1 MSDPET
7 QPAPPPVVLP
17 EGYYEENFAV
27 VLKTVRE
34 RYGDLLHEDELAFA
48 KGWTER
54 TRPARR
60 LYVRLISRKG
70 PVLRRD
76 RLRYDEIPRLDD
88 ALAELAA
95 AGYADAAEDVPAAEL
110 LPLALKD
117 ELLEIAAELLD
128 DDARPSR
135 TARKDDF
142 LLALAEGAEDDVL
155 RRALLD
161 RFAIVRPLQL
171 EHVLTYRLLFFGNL
185 GQDLTEFVLRDLGVV
200 RFESY
205 ELTRELRLF
214 PTREAIDDA
223 LALRRYRDAVYLL
236 LVDGELAAPRD
247 VALAVLERGGWHP
260 TSRRILDS
268 LLGHVARELERAGD
282 YEAALQLYEEAVAPP
297 ARERRARVLA
307 HLGRTDESLALCAEI
322 RDTPRDETEVAFA
335 PGFAERLRRK
345 LGEDVPRRK
354 RRTRPTAE
362 MEVEKRDDATVET
375 LALEA
380 LADGGCPGF
389 FAENWLWRS
398 IFGLAFW
405 DVVFAPVPG
414 AFQHPFQYGPLDLST
429 PEFRAAR
436 AALVEER
443 LAELKTLAEPGPRL
457 LGVYDEKYGTG
468 NRLVAWGEELRDAIE
483 LALSRLHGEHVAA
496 VSDRLSRDL
505 KRYRRGLPDL
515 FVLRDAEPGFELIE
529 VKGPGDQ
536 LRPEQKAWIDYLNEN
551 GLPASILRVSF
562 RSGL

>member
-1 MSDPET
+1 MSAPDT
-7 QPAPPPVVLP
+7 QPAPSPVVLP
-17 EGYYEENFAV
+17 EGYYEENFAA
-27 VLKTVRE
+27 VLLTVRE
-34 RYGDLLHEDELAFA
+34 RYGDLLREDEIAFA
-48 KGWTER
+48 AGWAER
-54 TRPARR
+54 TQPARR

-76 RLRYDEIPRLDD
+76 RLRYEEIPDLDG
-88 ALAELAA
+88 ALGELAA

-117 ELLEIAAELLD
+117 ELLGIAAELLD
-128 DDARPSR
+128 DDTRPARA
-135 TARKDDF
+135 ARKDDV
-142 LLALAEGAEDDVL
+142 LLALAENAEDGVL
-155 RRALLD
+155 KGALLG
-161 RFAIVRPLQL
+161 RFAVVRPLHL
-171 EHVLTYRLLFFGNL
+171 EHVRTYRLLFFGNL

-205 ELTRELRLF
+205 ELSRELRLF
-214 PTREAIDDA
+214 PTRQAIDDA
-223 LALRRYRDAVYLL
+223 LDLRGCRDAVFVLL
-236 LVDGELAAPRD
+236 ADGELAAARD
-247 VALAVLERGGWHP
+247 VARTVLERGGWDP
-260 TSRRILDS
+260 TSRRTLDS
-268 LLGHVARELERAGD
+268 LLSHVARELERAGD
-282 YEAALQLYEEAVAPP
+282 YEEALRLYEEATAPP

-307 HLGRTDESLALCAEI
+307 HLGRPDESLGLCAEI
-322 RDTPRDETEVAFA
+322 RRAPRDETEVAFA
-335 PGFAERLRRK
+335 PGFEERLRRK
-345 LGEDVPRRK
+345 LGEDVPRRQ
-354 RRTRPTAE
+354 RRRRPTAAL
-362 MEVEKRDDATVET
+362 EVEKRDGATVET

-380 LADGGCPGF
+380 LAEDGSPGF

-436 AALVEER
+436 AALVEDR
-443 LAELKTLAEPGPRL
+443 LAELQTLAAPGPRL

-483 LALSRLHGEHVAA
+483 LALSRLHGGHVAA

-515 FVLRDAEPGFELIE
+515 FVLRDGEPGFELVE

-562 RSGL
+562 RLGL

>member
-1 MSDPET
+1 MSDPDT

-27 VLKTVRE
+27 VLGTVRE
-34 RYGDLLHEDELAFA
+34 RYGDLLRDDEIAFA
-48 KGWTER
+48 AGWTER
-54 TRPARR
+54 TLPARR

-76 RLRYDEIPRLDD
+76 RLRYDEIPRLGD
-88 ALAELAA
+88 ALAELAE

-128 DDARPSR
+128 DDVRPAK
-135 TARKDDF
+135 TARKDEI
-142 LLALAEGAEDDVL
+142 LLALAEDAGDDVL
-155 RRALLD
+155 RGALLD
-161 RFAIVRPLQL
+161 RFAVVRPLHL
-171 EHVLTYRLLFFGNL
+171 EHVRTYRLLFFGNL
-185 GQDLTEFVLRDLGVV
+185 GQDLKELVLRDLGVV

-214 PTREAIDDA
+214 PTRQAIDDA
-223 LALRRYRDAVYLL
+223 LALRGYRDAVYLL
-236 LVDGELAAPRD
+236 LAEGEIAAARD
-247 VALAVLERGGWHP
+247 VARAVLERGGWHP

-268 LLGHVARELERAGD
+268 LLSHVARELERAGD
-282 YEAALQLYEEAVAPP
+282 YQAALQLYEQAVAPP

-307 HLGRTDESLALCAEI
+307 HLGKTDESLALCAEI
-322 RDTPRDETEVAFA
+322 REAPRDETEAAFA
-335 PGFAERLRRK
+335 PGFDERLRRK
-345 LGEDVPRRK
+345 LGEDVPRRQ
-354 RRTRPTAE
+354 RRQRPTTA
-362 MEVEKRDDATVET
+362 MELEKRDGATVET

-380 LADGGCPGF
+380 LADGGSPGF

-429 PEFRAAR
+429 PEFRTAR

-457 LGVYDEKYGTG
+457 LGVYDDKYGTG

-483 LALSRLHGEHVAA
+483 RALSRLRGEHVAV

-515 FVLRDAEPGFELIE
+515 FVLRDEEPGFELVE

-562 RSGL
+562 RS